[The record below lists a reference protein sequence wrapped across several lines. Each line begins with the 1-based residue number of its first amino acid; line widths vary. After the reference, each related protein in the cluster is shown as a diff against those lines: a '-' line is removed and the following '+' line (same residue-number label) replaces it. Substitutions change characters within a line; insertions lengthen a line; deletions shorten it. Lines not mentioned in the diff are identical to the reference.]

1 MITERLNAYIHL
13 FHQNLNINE
22 VAEQQKYQRGG
33 RDRGSQ
39 HSAGLGAG
47 PERADAQGD
56 SRPDRAKGPGAS
68 EPRRAAADAVAC
80 AEPGGRPASG
90 ALPCIAAEGGR
101 QPARWR
107 AGRLAPGGRSAVDR
121 WWRAAQR
128 RVAFAA
134 RRLLLS
140 CAAAVYLY
148 WVGPLRLLTLPC
160 VWLVGWD
167 L

>member
-1 MITERLNAYIHL
+1 VWMITERLNAYIHL

-47 PERADAQGD
+47 PERADAQGAHG
-56 SRPDRAKGPGAS
+56 RTGPRGL
-68 EPRRAAADAVAC
+68 EPRRAAAGAVAC

-90 ALPCIAAEGGR
+90 ALPRRAAEGGR

-107 AGRLAPGGRSAVDR
+107 ARRLAAGQAVDR
-121 WWRAAQR
+121 WWHAAQR

-134 RRLLLS
+134 HRLLLS

-148 WVGPLRLLTLPC
+148 WAF
-160 VWLVGWD
+160 
-167 L
+167 

>member
-47 PERADAQGD
+47 PERAKAQGG

-68 EPRRAAADAVAC
+68 EDGGRRGGLRGAGRAAGVWRAASQSR
-80 AEPGGRPASG
+80 GGRPA
-90 ALPCIAAEGGR
+90 
-101 QPARWR
+101 
-107 AGRLAPGGRSAVDR
+107 AGT
-121 WWRAAQR
+121 
-128 RVAFAA
+128 VA
-134 RRLLLS
+134 
-140 CAAAVYLY
+140 
-148 WVGPLRLLTLPC
+148 G
-160 VWLVGWD
+160 
-167 L
+167 